1 MDVSDRVAMIQL
13 FIIFKTVAAVP
24 GRVDRKKTYV
34 SSNASPDILWRSI
47 NRLLNE

>member
-1 MDVSDRVAMIQL
+1 MGVSDSVAMIQL
-13 FIIFKTVAAVP
+13 FIIFKIVAAVP

-47 NRLLNE
+47 NRLLNK